1 MGGRH
6 AHRRPL
12 QRRPRPGLAQQPARY
27 VHATLGTAPHEGRDD
42 RTAHP
47 PRQPPLTCG
56 HHTKDADLTSFAEI
70 TLYLSNHRTIVAL
83 PSGDGHRW
91 AETAL
96 DLAGFATD
104 RDGIHH
110 LPLDEPTKA
119 REALAHLHQTAR
131 DCRATVI
138 TREGPYLGDIA
149 SVICE
154 GLPGPWEATV
164 ETFPSQRT
172 PGDLLERLWD
182 SGPLM
187 SNLEKIRVPCAAILR
202 DGAGTELLL
211 VERPGDRQY
220 LVGALLPS
228 PDHVNATAPGPRSII
243 AHNAHLAAGAIRI
256 GLLPEYEQA
265 VHLSR
270 LHEVEDDL
278 TWAQETFEPGTVL
291 TPYPPDL
298 DAALDRFLT
307 HASEFIATLRRPGSK
322 PLTGQETAFLDRIE
336 ADLQAAR
343 EANSG
348 KPASTG
354 SADDAPLPVDAMELW
369 LTEGEQLIEMARDIT
384 SPPSTAAVRAGVR
397 TTPPPAPSVSANST
411 APRR

>member
-1 MGGRH
+1 
-6 AHRRPL
+6 
-12 QRRPRPGLAQQPARY
+12 
-27 VHATLGTAPHEGRDD
+27 
-42 RTAHP
+42 
-47 PRQPPLTCG
+47 
-56 HHTKDADLTSFAEI
+56 
-70 TLYLSNHRTIVAL
+70 L

-104 RDGIHH
+104 RDGIYQ
-110 LPLDEPTKA
+110 LPLDEPIKA
-119 REALAHLHQTAR
+119 REALVHLHQAAR

-149 SVICE
+149 SVVCE
-154 GLPGPWEATV
+154 GLPGPWEATI

-172 PGDLLERLWD
+172 PGDLLERMWT

-187 SNLEKIRVPCAAILR
+187 SSLEKIRVPCAAILL

-211 VERPGDRQY
+211 VEQPGDRQY

-228 PDHVNATAPGPRSII
+228 PDHVNAIAPGPRSII
-243 AHNAHLAAGAIRI
+243 AHNAHLTAGAIRNR
-256 GLLPEYEQA
+256 LLPEYEQA

-270 LHEVEDDL
+270 LREVEDDL
-278 TWAQETFEPGTVL
+278 TWVQETFEPGTVL

-307 HASEFIATLRRPGSK
+307 HAPEFIATLRRPGGK
-322 PLTGQETAFLDRIE
+322 PLTGQETAFLDRVE
-336 ADLQAAR
+336 ADLQAAH

-348 KPASTG
+348 ELSFTG
-354 SADDAPLPVDAMELW
+354 SAAGAPLPVDAMELW

-384 SPPSTAAVRAGVR
+384 WPPPSTAPVPTRVR
-397 TTPPPAPSVSANST
+397 TTPPPAPPVSANNS
-411 APRR
+411 ALRR

>member
-1 MGGRH
+1 M
-6 AHRRPL
+6 
-12 QRRPRPGLAQQPARY
+12 
-27 VHATLGTAPHEGRDD
+27 
-42 RTAHP
+42 
-47 PRQPPLTCG
+47 
-56 HHTKDADLTSFAEI
+56 
-70 TLYLSNHRTIVAL
+70 
-83 PSGDGHRW
+83 
-91 AETAL
+91 
-96 DLAGFATD
+96 
-104 RDGIHH
+104 
-110 LPLDEPTKA
+110 PLDEPTKA

-131 DCRATVI
+131 DCRATII
-138 TREGPYLGDIA
+138 TSGRPYLGDIA

-154 GLPGPWEATV
+154 GFPGPWEATI

-172 PGDLLERLWD
+172 PGDLLERLWT

-187 SNLEKIRVPCAAILR
+187 ANLEKIRVPCAAILR
-202 DGAGTELLL
+202 DGAGPELLL

-228 PDHVNATAPGPRSII
+228 PDHVNAIAPGPRSII

-270 LHEVEDDL
+270 LREVEDDL
-278 TWAQETFEPGTVL
+278 QWAQETFEPGTVL

-307 HASEFIATLRRPGSK
+307 HAPEFIATIRRRGAK
-322 PLTGQETAFLDRIE
+322 PITGQETGFLDRIE
-336 ADLQAAR
+336 ADIEKAR

-348 KPASTG
+348 EAPSAG
-354 SADDAPLPVDAMELW
+354 SAAGAPPPVDGMEVW

-384 SPPSTAAVRAGVR
+384 GPPSTTAVRAGVR
-397 TTPPPAPSVSANST
+397 TTPPPAPPVSANS
-411 APRR
+411 AVPRR